1 MTSIKAAF
9 ASAHTADRAAVLLL
23 SAFSVIVLA
32 ACSSPSRHNAV
43 PVELADRATVLGDPA
58 IRTWDDAFDQPFL
71 DEIIAATTLELE
83 AWRTDG
89 RDGPLPPAVYLAIS
103 GGGADGAYGAGI
115 LCGWTAMGTRPQF
128 KVVTG
133 ISTGALT
140 APFAFLGPEYD
151 ERLRKVYTS
160 VRTEQIAVP
169 RGILAALFSDALMDT
184 KPLRTLMA
192 SLVDEAMM
200 ADIAREYARGR
211 LLFVATT
218 NLDANRGV
226 IWNVGAIA
234 SSGEPGALELI
245 HDILL
250 ASAAI
255 PAAFPPVMIDVQ
267 IDGEI
272 DGERFQEMHVD
283 GGAKAQVF
291 LYPSTFMLR
300 SAAAARGFERERTA
314 YVIRN
319 GRLDPQWASVQRS
332 TLPIAGRAIG
342 SLIQSQGVGDL
353 YRIYLLAQRDGVGFN
368 LAFIPPTFNVKPV
381 EDFDPAYMTQLFD
394 LGYARATEPGGY
406 PWEEA
411 PPDLANPVVA
421 PAAPDAGP

>member
-1 MTSIKAAF
+1 MAI
-9 ASAHTADRAAVLLL
+9 LLL
-23 SAFSVIVLA
+23 LAVPLA
-32 ACSSPSRHNAV
+32 ACSSPSRHSAV
-43 PVELADRATVLGDPA
+43 PVELADRATVLGNPA
-58 IRTWDDAFDQPFL
+58 IRTWDDAFSQPFL
-71 DEIIAATTLELE
+71 DELIRATTLELD
-83 AWRTDG
+83 AHRAAG
-89 RDGPLPPAVYLAIS
+89 RDGPLPPAVYLAVS

-128 KVVTG
+128 KAVTG

-151 ERLRKVYTS
+151 ERLKTVYTS
-160 VRTEQIAVP
+160 VKTEQIAIP
-169 RGILAALFSDALMDT
+169 RGILAALFNDALMDT
-184 KPLRTLMA
+184 SPLRKLML
-192 SLVDEAMM
+192 SMVDEAMM

-234 SSGEPGALELI
+234 SSGDPGALQLI
-245 HDILL
+245 HDILI

-255 PAAFPPVMIDVQ
+255 PAAFPPVMIDVE
-267 IDGEI
+267 IHGEADGESEGEI
-272 DGERFQEMHVD
+272 GGERFQEMHVD
-283 GGAKAQVF
+283 GGTKAQVF
-291 LYPSTFMLR
+291 LYPPTFRLQ
-300 SAAAARGFERERTA
+300 SAAAAEGFDRPRTA

-368 LAFIPPTFNVKPV
+368 LAFIPPTFNVEPA
-381 EDFDPAYMTQLFD
+381 EDFDPVYMTELFD

-406 PWEEA
+406 PWEDA
-411 PPDLANPVVA
+411 PPDLADPMNM
-421 PAAPDAGP
+421 PATAVPLLGTDP